1 MMKMNNPPSIVDMI
15 DLQQQQ
21 GTITST
27 TVFSS
32 STTTTTTTTTTTI
45 TAILL
50 LLSLC
55 QVLLSRWMHGT
66 ITIGDRRRRVQW
78 KERSNEYH

>member
-27 TVFSS
+27 TVSS
-32 STTTTTTTTTTTI
+32 STTNTTTTI

-66 ITIGDRRRRVQW
+66 ITIRDRRRRVQW
-78 KERSNEYH
+78 KERLNEYH